1 MTRAH
6 KLIIFAATFGMF
18 SIVFDHVAYQFE
30 KKASSLQIEINQLRE
45 NERDYTNQ
53 NGNNADFISNLER
66 LIKQLHGLY
75 NFLSWEYVNNDN
87 YESFDEVVITCWAE
101 SLLRKQ
107 INDFGGIT
115 ERYLATSSLSKYV
128 NSEIIENTQKVSASF
143 RAFFNEAECQ
153 GITAGKYISYIDN
166 LRAIKKDL
174 DFAFE
179 FGELSYKAAQKANE
193 LELRLMEEEKI
204 FRFSLLASISFNILA
219 LVVLLGFFKT
229 ITLRRSA
236 S

>member
-6 KLIIFAATFGMF
+6 KLIILAATFGML

-30 KKASSLQIEINQLRE
+30 KRASSLQIEINQLRE

-66 LIKQLHGLY
+66 LIKQLHRLY
-75 NFLSWEYVNNDN
+75 NFLSWEYVKNDN
-87 YESFDEVVITCWAE
+87 YESFDDVVITCWAE

-115 ERYLATSSLSKYV
+115 ERYLATSSITKYV
-128 NSEIIENTQKVSASF
+128 DSEIIENTQKVRASF

-153 GITAGKYISYIDN
+153 GITAGQYMTYIDN
-166 LRAIKKDL
+166 LRVIKEEL
-174 DFAFE
+174 DFIFK
-179 FGELSYKAAQKANE
+179 FGELSYKAGQKATE
-193 LELRLMEEEKI
+193 HELRLMKEEKI
-204 FRFSLLASISFNILA
+204 FRFSLLTSISFNILA

-229 ITLRRSA
+229 ITFQRPA